1 MMEIWKEINRL
12 PNLEISSKGNVRNKA
27 DQSMRKLYKAGRNY
41 PILKVKIKGKI
52 IQYYIHRLVAEAFIS
67 NPLNLPQV
75 DHIDNNKE
83 NNCVSNLQWITNRDN
98 ARKQISKPVIGVNL
112 ETKEILYFECC
123 KDAGLFVERSGRA
136 ISQSANRGT
145 IVNKKWKF
153 NYANIPQ

>member
-1 MMEIWKEINRL
+1 MEVWKQINKL
-12 PNLEISSKGNVRNKA
+12 PNLEVSSKGNIRNKV
-27 DQSMRKLYKAGRNY
+27 DLSLKRLSKAGRGY
-41 PILKVKIKGKI
+41 PTIKGKI
-52 IQYYIHRLVAEAFIS
+52 QGKTIQCYIHRLVAESFIA

-98 ARKQISKPVIGVNL
+98 ARKQINKPVVGVNL
-112 ETKEILYFECC
+112 ETEEILYFECC

-153 NYANIPQ
+153 NYASK